1 VSLRSSFVVSALAA
15 LTIMLGMPVSVATAQ
30 DAPQSRGQYRD
41 WRVFTRST
49 DAGLVCYALGR
60 PTDSAPRSF
69 EHGDVYFILSS
80 WQSGAVEEQPNILV
94 GYDMLP
100 TSPPRVR
107 VGSSRFDMFVD
118 GQEGFMDDLEDEASL
133 IRAMRRGSVMRIT
146 ATTTSG
152 VATSYEFSLSGVT
165 AALQRVEALC

>member
-1 VSLRSSFVVSALAA
+1 MSLRLSSLISGLAA
-15 LTIMLGMPVSVATAQ
+15 LTFMLGMPVSVATAQ

-60 PTDSAPRSF
+60 PTDSAPRAHA
-69 EHGDVYFILSS
+69 HGDVYFILSS

-107 VGSSRFDMFVD
+107 VGSSRYDMFVD
-118 GQEGFMDDLEDEASL
+118 GHEGFMDDLEDEASL